1 MRLVVT
7 ADDLGLSPAVT
18 RGVLEA
24 HRRGVVRATSLL
36 VTYPG
41 AEEAAALA
49 RAEHGLEVGLHLD
62 LVGGSPAADPASV
75 RSLIDADGRFHR
87 LRDAPPV
94 PPADPA
100 SVRSLIAADGRFHR
114 LGELPRLL
122 ALGRVRAGE
131 LAREIRAQA
140 ALARAWGVEA
150 RAWDSHRHTHLLP
163 PVARVVGAV
172 AREEGVRWLRRAAPP
187 AVPRAA
193 RPAAL
198 AVATALAAPFLRGV
212 PGNDWYVDLSSWW
225 PPLDAGAVALLA
237 ARPGVGELGAH
248 PGYLD
253 DALAARDPLL
263 ARRVDELRVLTD
275 PLLVAAISRLVG
287 RRIVP

>member
-18 RGVLEA
+18 RGIIEA
-24 HRRGVVRATSLL
+24 HRRGVVRSASLL

-62 LVGGSPAADPASV
+62 LVGGSPAADPATV
-75 RSLIDADGRFHR
+75 PSLIG
-87 LRDAPPV
+87 P
-94 PPADPA
+94 
-100 SVRSLIAADGRFHR
+100 DGRFHR
-114 LGELPRLL
+114 LGELTRLL

-140 ALARAWGVEA
+140 ARARAWGVEA
-150 RAWDSHRHTHLLP
+150 RAWDSHRHAHLLP

-187 AVPRAA
+187 TLPRAA
-193 RPAAL
+193 KPAAL
-198 AVATALAAPFLRGV
+198 AVATALAAPFLRGI
-212 PGNDWYVDLSSWW
+212 PGNDWYVDLSSWR
-225 PPLDAGAVALLA
+225 PPLDAGAVALFA
-237 ARPGVGELGAH
+237 ARPGVGEIGAH
-248 PGYLD
+248 PGSLD
-253 DALAARDPLL
+253 DALAARDPLR
-263 ARRVDELRVLTD
+263 ARRVDELRILTD